1 MAAKLPSDHHQA
13 SSGLPQGLSTS
24 DAPDVHW
31 ARKAQ
36 LSSSPSGLSSSVSP
50 VNTDELSD
58 LAVVLQVMHSTPD
71 DERMQRACLQ
81 AVNRLAKDVCK
92 LRPLCLGAVSAIAI
106 SAASMRHSLNVQRMA
121 IAALSSVAYV
131 QDVATL
137 IAPLALP
144 VVLEAALSHP
154 RDSKLQGLM
163 CEAFARLAQGGRE
176 GAMVKCIV
184 ASLMIPDVALPM
196 LCDALQRLCENSIC
210 QPWQVVDE
218 LLHLCDSDPS
228 DLELQRQVSLCMH
241 RLLAAGVITQACVRG
256 RGTLLNAQWAHLLER
271 FLGAEDEEAKLDG
284 TFHSKVQELFHQEVA
299 LHFEYEAAERC
310 LHYLRRRTQPSQVF
324 LEVIR
329 CLTENLEDYQSRSE
343 ARELAWDASRQMLVP
358 LDPHLRLRLQNEVLE
373 AMQLR
378 LPQALCTAA
387 VAAADWP
394 KSEESLV
401 KTTAHLLNECGKLLE
416 RKTQATQD
424 HHERAAELRRE
435 VMLFEAVE
443 YLELNAA
450 EATPTQV
457 SSALHMLEVATA
469 VAPADALERLR
480 HRLAR
485 LTERV
490 SPKAETFET
499 AAMPQKVVRT

>member
-1 MAAKLPSDHHQA
+1 
-13 SSGLPQGLSTS
+13 
-24 DAPDVHW
+24 
-31 ARKAQ
+31 
-36 LSSSPSGLSSSVSP
+36 
-50 VNTDELSD
+50 
-58 LAVVLQVMHSTPD
+58 
-71 DERMQRACLQ
+71 
-81 AVNRLAKDVCK
+81 
-92 LRPLCLGAVSAIAI
+92 
-106 SAASMRHSLNVQRMA
+106 
-121 IAALSSVAYV
+121 VAYS

-137 IAPLALP
+137 IAPLGLP

-154 RDSKLQGLM
+154 SDSKLQGLM
-163 CEAFARLAQGGRE
+163 CEAFARLAQGGGE
-176 GAMVKCIV
+176 AAMVKCIV
-184 ASLMIPDVALPM
+184 ASLETPDVALSM
-196 LCDALQRLCENSIC
+196 LCDALQRLCENAIC
-210 QPWQVVDE
+210 QPRQVVDE

-228 DLELQRQVSLCMH
+228 NLELQRQVSLCLH
-241 RLLAAGVITQACVRG
+241 RLLAAGVVSEACVRG
-256 RGTLLNAQWAHLLER
+256 RGTLLNSQWAHLLER

-310 LHYLRRRTQPSQVF
+310 LHYLRRRTQPSLVF

-329 CLTENLEDYQSRSE
+329 CLAENLEDYQSRSE
-343 ARELAWDASRQMLVP
+343 ARELAWDAGRQMLVP

-378 LPQALCTAA
+378 LPQALCSAA
-387 VAAADWP
+387 LAAADWP

-401 KTTAHLLNECGKLLE
+401 KKTAHLLNECSKLLE
-416 RKTQATQD
+416 RKTQVTQD

-469 VAPADALERLR
+469 VAPVGPMAEVRF
-480 HRLAR
+480 AR
-485 LTERV
+485 DGACAGRCFGTPAV
-490 SPKAETFET
+490 SPWEANCEGF
-499 AAMPQKVVRT
+499 AQG